1 MSDSGTSKLI
11 VTLANNAN
19 GDRASV
25 AFKIATGA
33 LAKGMQVAVFLTS
46 DGVEL
51 GRAGAC
57 EHTHVAPFPKLA
69 DMIDELIS
77 NGGELW
83 TCVHCFGHRNLHHD
97 EIVAGSVVTDGE
109 RLIEWL
115 AEGAAT
121 LSL

>member
-1 MSDSGTSKLI
+1 MSGNGTNKLI
-11 VTLANNAN
+11 TMLAHNAN

-57 EHTHVAPFPKLA
+57 RHVHVEPFPKLA
-69 DMIDELIS
+69 QMIEEFIAQ
-77 NGGELW
+77 GGEIW
-83 TCVHCFGHRNLHHD
+83 TCTHCFGHRNMRID
-97 EIVAGSVVTDGE
+97 ETVEGSEVTDGE
-109 RLIEWL
+109 RLIE
-115 AEGAAT
+115 
-121 LSL
+121 

>member
-1 MSDSGTSKLI
+1 MSGNGTKQLI
-11 VTLANNAN
+11 VMLAHNAN

-33 LAKGMQVAVFLTS
+33 LTKGMQVAVFLTS

-57 EHTHVAPFPKLA
+57 NHVHVEPFPELA
-69 DMIDELIS
+69 LRIDEFIAQ
-77 NGGELW
+77 GGRLW
-83 TCVHCFGHRNLHHD
+83 TCTHCFGHRNMRLD
-97 EIVAGSVVTDGE
+97 ETVEGSEVTDGE

-115 AEGAAT
+115 AAGAAT
-121 LSL
+121 VCL